1 MYSLRRSELQL
12 AAVCLSLLLIVA
24 AIAIGVTQCQ
34 RDEERADVLTTEE
47 RKALSEAAKSIERTE
62 KSEYVSYAPTRL
74 ATQLFPFD
82 PNHADSA
89 TLLRIGFSRWQVNNM
104 MKYRQRRGRWRSPD
118 DLRRLYGLSEEDFQR
133 LRPYIR
139 IAKAD
144 QRGRYVPFPREPYYG
159 VPKGEEVTYEKQVK
173 LSEGATLPLNSSDT
187 TALKQL
193 PGVGSYYAQKIVKYR
208 ERLGGFVNTAQLADV
223 EGLPAGLS
231 RWFTLEPNSRVRQL
245 RINHATFK
253 ELVRH
258 PYLSYDQTK
267 VIVNHVRQY
276 GPILSWRDL
285 RLYKEFSERD
295 FERLTPYIR
304 FD

>member
-118 DLRRLYGLSEEDFQR
+118 DLRRLYGLSEDDFQR

-208 ERLGGFVNTAQLADV
+208 ERLGGLSTPPNWLMSKDCLQDFRG
-223 EGLPAGLS
+223 GLPLS
-231 RWFTLEPNSRVRQL
+231 L
-245 RINHATFK
+245 
-253 ELVRH
+253 
-258 PYLSYDQTK
+258 
-267 VIVNHVRQY
+267 
-276 GPILSWRDL
+276 
-285 RLYKEFSERD
+285 
-295 FERLTPYIR
+295 IR
-304 FD
+304 E